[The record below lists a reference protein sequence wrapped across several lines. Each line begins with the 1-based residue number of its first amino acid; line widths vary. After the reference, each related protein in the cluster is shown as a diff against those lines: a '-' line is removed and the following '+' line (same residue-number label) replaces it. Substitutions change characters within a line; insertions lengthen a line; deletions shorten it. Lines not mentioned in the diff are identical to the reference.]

1 VTRLRPVFST
11 WKNYVYLNAGGFWK
25 AAGACLQNVMRNSRT
40 DIMKII
46 FGLILILFLQDIT
59 AQTSADKKP
68 FGQQAL
74 TIQDFN
80 ILVFVDSASHPD
92 LKQALYVLTEKLTQ
106 LSKIMQPKQ
115 LTLLR
120 QVTICVEYKLKTDGA
135 MWYHKSK
142 DWVVA
147 NGYPA
152 DIAKCVE
159 ICNIKNFLGWQKLN
173 QPYMVL
179 HELAHAYHDRVL
191 GSGNSD
197 VLAAYYNALT
207 SKIYQSVDYNLGGKK
222 RAYALN
228 NADEYFAELTEAYL
242 GENDFYPFN
251 KSQLK
256 IFDPMGYELMQ
267 MTWD

>member
-1 VTRLRPVFST
+1 
-11 WKNYVYLNAGGFWK
+11 
-25 AAGACLQNVMRNSRT
+25 MRNSRT
-40 DIMKII
+40 DQMKKI
-46 FGLILILFLQDIT
+46 FGLILIILLQDIT
-59 AQTSADKKP
+59 AQTSVDKKP

-74 TIQDFN
+74 TIQDFK
-80 ILVFVDSASHPD
+80 ILVFVDSVTHPE
-92 LKQALYVLTEKLTQ
+92 LKQALNVLTEKLTELTNIIQPNQ
-106 LSKIMQPKQ
+106 LN
-115 LTLLR
+115 LLR
-120 QVTICVEYKLKTDGA
+120 QVPICVEYKLKVDGA

-142 DWVVA
+142 EWVVS

-159 ICNIKNFLGWQKLN
+159 ICNVKNFLSWQKLN

-191 GSGNSD
+191 SSDNAD
-197 VLAAYYNALT
+197 VLVAYQNALA
-207 SKIYQSVDYNLGGKK
+207 SKKYESVDYNLGGKR

-242 GENDFYPFN
+242 GVNDYFPFN

-256 IFDPMGYELMQ
+256 DFDPIGYALMQ
-267 MTWD
+267 KTWGDN